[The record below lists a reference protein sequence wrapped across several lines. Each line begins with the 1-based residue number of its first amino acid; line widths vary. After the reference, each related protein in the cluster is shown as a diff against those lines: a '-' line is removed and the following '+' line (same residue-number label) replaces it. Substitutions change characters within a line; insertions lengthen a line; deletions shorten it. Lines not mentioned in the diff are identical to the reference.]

1 MDPHALAVLEFPA
14 IVERLVAATESEP
27 GEELARGLLPSADP
41 DEVARRQALT
51 AEAVALIDAS
61 AEPSLAGVQD
71 VREAAARAALG
82 GVLDP
87 DRLHAV
93 ARAVRVAV
101 EARRV
106 LDAAEAAPLLREAAA
121 AIEPGLARLAES
133 IERCV
138 DDDGTGL
145 RDTASPALR
154 RLRGELATGRRRAR
168 DQLQR
173 MTRSPELR
181 EALQETF
188 VTERGGRPVLAV
200 KLSARGEVPG
210 VVHASS
216 SSGQTLFVE
225 PFAIVELSN
234 RLAEAESA
242 EQEEVARI
250 LRDLSA
256 LVAAQAEA
264 LTALVEAVAAARPRA
279 RVRRAVP
286 PVARSGGR
294 AGTSRCGWSGRGT
307 RCSTRPRPSRST
319 STSATCARSSSAA
332 RTRAARRWR

>member
-1 MDPHALAVLEFPA
+1 
-14 IVERLVAATESEP
+14 
-27 GEELARGLLPSADP
+27 
-41 DEVARRQALT
+41 
-51 AEAVALIDAS
+51 
-61 AEPSLAGVQD
+61 
-71 VREAAARAALG
+71 
-82 GVLDP
+82 
-87 DRLHAV
+87 
-93 ARAVRVAV
+93 
-101 EARRV
+101 
-106 LDAAEAAPLLREAAA
+106 
-121 AIEPGLARLAES
+121 
-133 IERCV
+133 
-138 DDDGTGL
+138 
-145 RDTASPALR
+145 
-154 RLRGELATGRRRAR
+154 
-168 DQLQR
+168 

-264 LTALVEAVAAARPRA
+264 LTALVEAVAELDLALA
-279 RVRRAVP
+279 
-286 PVARSGGR
+286 R
-294 AGTSRCGWSGRGT
+294 AGLSRRWRGAEVEPGDACGWSERGT
-307 RCSTRPRPSRST
+307 RCSIRRRRCRST

-332 RTRAARRWR
+332 RTRAARPWR